1 MRLKESMPAKMF
13 LGGDSNGKRF
23 IHYKTL
29 VV

>member
-1 MRLKESMPAKMF
+1 MPAKMF
-13 LGGDSNGKRF
+13 LGGESNGKRF